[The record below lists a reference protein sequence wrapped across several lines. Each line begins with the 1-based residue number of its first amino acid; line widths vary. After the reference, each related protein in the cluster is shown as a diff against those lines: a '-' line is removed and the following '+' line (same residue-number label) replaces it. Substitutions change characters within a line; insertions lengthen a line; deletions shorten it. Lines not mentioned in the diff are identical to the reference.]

1 MDWKR
6 RNSIQNLVNGIL
18 EFNVLGKPPI
28 ELIGDIMKKRNIIFE
43 ERDENDSEFCGIYIE
58 INDTKII
65 FVNSNM
71 YEPRKNFTIAHELG
85 HHYLGHTLT
94 EGAIVCDKSALDASN
109 KERPEAEKEADYF
122 ASCLLMPKDLI
133 VQKKKIFEKNNNDY
147 SDDALVDYLK
157 DFFKVSKEALG
168 YRLTE
173 LNIDMN

>member
-1 MDWKR
+1 MNWKR
-6 RNSIQNLVNGIL
+6 RNSIQKLVDGIL
-18 EFNVLGKPPI
+18 DFNVLRRPPI

-43 ERDENDSEFCGIYIE
+43 ERNEDDSEFCGIYIE

-94 EGAIVCDKSALDASN
+94 NGAIICDKSALDASN
-109 KERPEAEKEADYF
+109 KERPETEKEADYF
-122 ASCLLMPKDLI
+122 ASCLLMPNDLI
-133 VQKKKIFEKNNNDY
+133 MIKKKDFENQNNNY
-147 SDDALVDYLK
+147 SNDELIAYLK

-173 LNIDMN
+173 LNIE

>member
-1 MDWKR
+1 MNWKR
-6 RNSIQNLVNGIL
+6 RNSIQKLVDGIL
-18 EFNVLGKPPI
+18 DFNVLRRPPI

-43 ERDENDSEFCGIYIE
+43 ERNEDDSEFYGIYIE

-94 EGAIVCDKSALDASN
+94 NGAIICDKSALDASN
-109 KERPEAEKEADYF
+109 KERSETEKEADYF
-122 ASCLLMPKDLI
+122 ASCLLMPKELI
-133 VQKKKIFEKNNNDY
+133 MIKKKDFENQNNNY
-147 SDDALVDYLK
+147 SNDELIAYFK

-173 LNIDMN
+173 LNIE

>member
-1 MDWKR
+1 MNWKR
-6 RNSIQNLVNGIL
+6 RNSIQKLVDGIL
-18 EFNVLGKPPI
+18 DFNVLRKPPI
-28 ELIGDIMKKRNIIFE
+28 ELIGGIMKKRNIVFE
-43 ERDENDSEFCGIYIE
+43 ERNEDDSEFCGIYIE

-94 EGAIVCDKSALDASN
+94 NGAIICDKSALDASN
-109 KERPEAEKEADYF
+109 KERPETEKEADYF

-133 VQKKKIFEKNNNDY
+133 MIKKKDFENQNNNY
-147 SDDALVDYLK
+147 SNDELIAYLK

-173 LNIDMN
+173 LNIE